1 MLKQTLI
8 SINNVLDELKN
19 ITKQD
24 IIDIKKANHNDLF
37 ERNNRKNE
45 LIKQFSELKSQ
56 IDLTLVKRSESGL
69 SMDQIMNNEEN
80 ILFDEFRKKLNEFY
94 TLHKK
99 YAKMAMLVA
108 NFYNNLVN
116 KVTNCEV
123 DIGYKMTTTQYK
135 ANLSL
140 RG

>member
-56 IDLTLVKRSESGL
+56 IDTTYWCRKNWKIHLHPLFLLKSLFSIRSITDFKIAFRGL
-69 SMDQIMNNEEN
+69 
-80 ILFDEFRKKLNEFY
+80 K
-94 TLHKK
+94 
-99 YAKMAMLVA
+99 
-108 NFYNNLVN
+108 
-116 KVTNCEV
+116 
-123 DIGYKMTTTQYK
+123 
-135 ANLSL
+135 SL
-140 RG
+140 LGHIRDY